1 MGFYIWGRPNWIRD
15 GELNTLGWK
24 SLNFSN
30 AQILKKRCNF
40 TLRWLLDLENTSLEQ
55 NLRLKTLDYLL
66 FIPAIFYLLFDCSMD
81 NFWLLLKKQSHSPEV
96 THLAFELSIFDPK
109 VTQRDCVSTPN
120 LVSRGLWSQWHN
132 PLTHSPQ
139 TAENTLPIPAPS
151 FYKIWKFP

>member
-1 MGFYIWGRPNWIRD
+1 MDFYIWGRPNWIRD
-15 GELNTLGWK
+15 GELRTLGWK

-66 FIPAIFYLLFDCSMD
+66 FIPAIFYLLFDCSMA
-81 NFWLLLKKQSHSPEV
+81 NFWLLLRKQSHSPEV
-96 THLAFELSIFDPK
+96 THLAFGLSTFGPK
-109 VTQRDCVSTPN
+109 VTRRDCVSTPN

-139 TAENTLPIPAPS
+139 TAENTLPIPAPN